1 MARGEIRRGPC
12 IREIWLSTK
21 PITMGVSCANT
32 GGGSDG
38 RPTTLAPGPPVGGGG
53 WVEDCYQ
60 PTTGWGRGVVLVL
73 LLGLCEP
80 LPITRVFGS
89 PETDTIGA
97 GSRLSCSITAAPV
110 GWSPH
115 GGVLSP
121 QGCSPLGPIP
131 LLGSPLTTL
140 LPSRRKP
147 WFLPTTGCRVGSWGD
162 RGTSLLDGAPRA
174 TPAPSQDAAT
184 M

>member
-1 MARGEIRRGPC
+1 M
-12 IREIWLSTK
+12 
-21 PITMGVSCANT
+21 
-32 GGGSDG
+32 
-38 RPTTLAPGPPVGGGG
+38 
-53 WVEDCYQ
+53 EDCYQ
-60 PTTGWGRGVVLVL
+60 PTTGWGRGVVLIL
-73 LLGLCEP
+73 LLGLREP

-110 GWSPH
+110 GWSSH

-147 WFLPTTGCRVGSWGD
+147 WFLPTTVPGGILGGQRDLPPRRRTSGHA
-162 RGTSLLDGAPRA
+162 GTVARRRHHVACYQTSSLGLGQWILEGKTPR
-174 TPAPSQDAAT
+174 
-184 M
+184 

>member
-1 MARGEIRRGPC
+1 
-12 IREIWLSTK
+12 
-21 PITMGVSCANT
+21 MGVSCANT
-32 GGGSDG
+32 GGRAD
-38 RPTTLAPGPPVGGGG
+38 RHPADLAPEPPVGGGG
-53 WVEDCYQ
+53 RVEDCYQ

-110 GWSPH
+110 GWSSH

-184 M
+184 V